1 LKENNIIFSI
11 LDKLTQEKEAMFNK
25 KEKEPMRKET
35 PIEKSEIK
43 AFLGPG
49 SQFEGKLVFNEIVRL
64 DGAFR
69 GEVTSHDTLIVGESA
84 DIQADVQVGTLILSG
99 KFKGNVKAKTRVE
112 LRAPANVDGA
122 IETPAL
128 SVEEGVI
135 LNGTISMTTGEPT
148 PASVVKP
155 VEGAAKK

>member
-1 LKENNIIFSI
+1 
-11 LDKLTQEKEAMFNK
+11 MFNK

-35 PIEKSEIK
+35 PIEKSDIK

-84 DIQADVQVGTLILSG
+84 DIQADIQVGTLILSG
-99 KFKGNVKAKTRVE
+99 NFKGNVKAKTRVE
-112 LRAPANVDGA
+112 LRSPAKVDGT
-122 IETPAL
+122 IETPAIL
-128 SVEEGVI
+128 VEDGVL
-135 LNGTISMTTGEPT
+135 LNGTITMNNVENAAGS
-148 PASVVKP
+148 KP
-155 VEGAAKK
+155 VEVDTKK

>member
-1 LKENNIIFSI
+1 
-11 LDKLTQEKEAMFNK
+11 MFIK
-25 KEKEPMRKET
+25 KEREPMRKET

-69 GEVTSHDTLIVGESA
+69 GEITSHDTLIVGESA
-84 DIQADVQVGTLILSG
+84 EIQADVQVGTLIMSG
-99 KFKGNVKAKTRVE
+99 RFKGNVKAKTRVE
-112 LRAPANVDGA
+112 LRAPAQVDGS

-128 SVEEGVI
+128 SIEDGVT
-135 LNGTISMTTGEPT
+135 LNGTVTMNLGDAATG
-148 PASVVKP
+148 AKP
-155 VEGAAKK
+155 VEVGAKK

>member
-1 LKENNIIFSI
+1 
-11 LDKLTQEKEAMFNK
+11 MFNK

-69 GEVTSHDTLIVGESA
+69 GEVTSHDTLIVGDSA

-99 KFKGNVKAKTRVE
+99 KFKGNIKAKTRVE
-112 LRAPANVDGA
+112 LRTPANVDGT

-128 SVEEGVI
+128 SVEDGVT
-135 LNGTISMTTGEPT
+135 LNGSINMSSGDVAP
-148 PASVVKP
+148 
-155 VEGAAKK
+155 AAKPIEPAEKK

>member
-1 LKENNIIFSI
+1 
-11 LDKLTQEKEAMFNK
+11 MFNK
-25 KEKEPMRKET
+25 REKEPMRKET

-99 KFKGNVKAKTRVE
+99 KFKGNVKAKSRIE
-112 LRAPANVDGA
+112 LRAPANFDGA

-128 SVEEGVI
+128 SVEDGVI
-135 LNGTISMTTGEPT
+135 LNGTISMTTAEAAA
-148 PASVVKP
+148 ASVVKP
-155 VEGAAKK
+155 VDEPAKK

>member
-1 LKENNIIFSI
+1 
-11 LDKLTQEKEAMFNK
+11 MFMK

-99 KFKGNVKAKTRVE
+99 RFKGTVKAKTRVE
-112 LRAPANVDGA
+112 LRAPANVDGS

-128 SVEEGVI
+128 SVEDGVT
-135 LNGTISMTTGEPT
+135 LNGTINMGKVETLSTSKGAED
-148 PASVVKP
+148 AVKK
-155 VEGAAKK
+155 A

>member
-1 LKENNIIFSI
+1 
-11 LDKLTQEKEAMFNK
+11 MFNK

-35 PIEKSEIK
+35 PIEKSDIK

-84 DIQADVQVGTLILSG
+84 DIQADIQVGTLIISG
-99 KFKGNVKAKTRVE
+99 NFKGNIKAKTRVE
-112 LRAPANVDGA
+112 LRSPAKVDGT
-122 IETPAL
+122 IETPAI
-128 SVEEGVI
+128 SVEDGVL
-135 LNGTISMTTGEPT
+135 LNGTITMNLGEN
-148 PASVVKP
+148 AVGSKA
-155 VEGAAKK
+155 VEVDAKK

>member
-1 LKENNIIFSI
+1 
-11 LDKLTQEKEAMFNK
+11 MFNK

-35 PIEKSEIK
+35 PIEKSDIK

-99 KFKGNVKAKTRVE
+99 KFKGNVKAKSRVE
-112 LRAPANVDGA
+112 LRAPANVDGT

-128 SVEEGVI
+128 SVEDGVT
-135 LNGTISMTTGEPT
+135 LNGTINMNIGN
-148 PASVVKP
+148 
-155 VEGAAKK
+155 AAAESKNTESGIKK

>member
-1 LKENNIIFSI
+1 
-11 LDKLTQEKEAMFNK
+11 MFNK

-35 PIEKSEIK
+35 PIEKSDIK

-84 DIQADVQVGTLILSG
+84 DIQADIQVGTLILSG
-99 KFKGNVKAKTRVE
+99 NFKGNVKAKTRVE
-112 LRAPANVDGA
+112 LRAPAKVDGT
-122 IETPAL
+122 IETPAI
-128 SVEEGVI
+128 SVEDGVL
-135 LNGTISMTTGEPT
+135 LNGTITMNNGED
-148 PASVVKP
+148 AAGSKP
-155 VEGAAKK
+155 VVVGAKK

>member
-1 LKENNIIFSI
+1 
-11 LDKLTQEKEAMFNK
+11 MFNK

-69 GEVTSHDTLIVGESA
+69 GEVTSHDTLIVGNSA

-99 KFKGNVKAKTRVE
+99 KFKGSIKAKTRVE
-112 LRAPANVDGA
+112 LRAPANVDGS

-128 SVEEGVI
+128 SVEDGVT
-135 LNGTISMTTGEPT
+135 LNG
-148 PASVVKP
+148 SVNMSSGSNDTAAKP
-155 VEGAAKK
+155 VEDAAKK

>member
-1 LKENNIIFSI
+1 
-11 LDKLTQEKEAMFNK
+11 MFNK

-35 PIEKSEIK
+35 PIEKSDIK

-84 DIQADVQVGTLILSG
+84 DIQADIQVGTLILSG
-99 KFKGNVKAKTRVE
+99 NFKGNVKAKTRVE
-112 LRAPANVDGA
+112 LRSPAKVDGT
-122 IETPAL
+122 IETPAI
-128 SVEEGVI
+128 SVEDGVL
-135 LNGTISMTTGEPT
+135 LNGTITMNNGENAA
-148 PASVVKP
+148 ASKP
-155 VEGAAKK
+155 VEVGAKK

>member
-1 LKENNIIFSI
+1 
-11 LDKLTQEKEAMFNK
+11 MFNK
-25 KEKEPMRKET
+25 KEKQPMRKEI
-35 PIEKSEIK
+35 PMEKSEIK

-84 DIQADVQVGTLILSG
+84 DLQADVQVGTLILSG
-99 KFKGNVKAKTRVE
+99 RFKGNIKAKIRVE
-112 LRAPANVDGA
+112 LRTPAQVDGT

-128 SVEEGVI
+128 SVEDGVS
-135 LNGTISMTTGEPT
+135 LNGTITMSLGEDAPDAK
-148 PASVVKP
+148 PADA
-155 VEGAAKK
+155 GIKK

>member
-1 LKENNIIFSI
+1 
-11 LDKLTQEKEAMFNK
+11 MFNK

-99 KFKGNVKAKTRVE
+99 KFKGNVKAKSRIE
-112 LRAPANVDGA
+112 LRAPANFDGA

-128 SVEEGVI
+128 SVEDGVI
-135 LNGTISMTTGEPT
+135 LNGTISMTTAEAAA
-148 PASVVKP
+148 ASVVKP
-155 VEGAAKK
+155 VEEPAKK

>member
-1 LKENNIIFSI
+1 
-11 LDKLTQEKEAMFNK
+11 MFNK

-69 GEVTSHDTLIVGESA
+69 GEVTSHDTLIVGDSA

-99 KFKGNVKAKTRVE
+99 KFKGNIKAKTRVE
-112 LRAPANVDGA
+112 LRAPANVDGT

-128 SVEEGVI
+128 SVEDGVT
-135 LNGTISMTTGEPT
+135 LNGSINMNIDDKAP
-148 PASVVKP
+148 
-155 VEGAAKK
+155 AAKPAEPGEKK

>member
-1 LKENNIIFSI
+1 
-11 LDKLTQEKEAMFNK
+11 MFTK
-25 KEKEPMRKET
+25 KEKVAMRKET

-64 DGAFR
+64 DGSFR

-99 KFKGNVKAKTRVE
+99 RFKGNVKAKTRVE
-112 LRAPANVDGA
+112 LRAPAQVDA
-122 IETPAL
+122 SIETPAL
-128 SVEEGVI
+128 SVEDGVS
-135 LNGTISMTTGEPT
+135 LNGTITMTPGEN
-148 PASVVKP
+148 ASGSKTIKT
-155 VEGAAKK
+155 EDKK

>member
-1 LKENNIIFSI
+1 
-11 LDKLTQEKEAMFNK
+11 MFNK
-25 KEKEPMRKET
+25 KERDAMRKET

-69 GEVTSHDTLIVGESA
+69 GEITSHDTLIVGESA
-84 DIQADVQVGTLILSG
+84 EIQADVQVGTLIMSG
-99 KFKGNVKAKTRVE
+99 RFKGNVKAKTRVE
-112 LRAPANVDGA
+112 LRAPAQVEGA

-128 SVEEGVI
+128 SVEDGVT
-135 LNGTISMTTGEPT
+135 LNGTVTMTLGDS
-148 PASVVKP
+148 AAGAKP
-155 VEGAAKK
+155 VAIGAKK

>member
-1 LKENNIIFSI
+1 
-11 LDKLTQEKEAMFNK
+11 MFNK
-25 KEKEPMRKET
+25 KEKELMRKET

-99 KFKGNVKAKTRVE
+99 KFKGNVKAKSRIE
-112 LRAPANVDGA
+112 LRAPANFDGA

-128 SVEEGVI
+128 SVEDGVI
-135 LNGTISMTTGEPT
+135 LNGTISMTTAEAAA
-148 PASVVKP
+148 ASVVKP
-155 VEGAAKK
+155 VDEPAKK